1 MIRRLAFAVATLA
14 LSASAALAQPY
25 GGEPDP
31 YSLPPGYDQ
40 VTGYGDAPE
49 MPPEASSAQDYGYQ
63 YGDDYGTTPPDARD
77 DAVPYADE
85 PQRDDQRR
93 DDSYYN
99 SGASVRGS
107 STYSREGYSRSGS
120 TYSSRESAS
129 SQEAYVEG
137 TVDEDGRVRERAY
150 VGAPVDADD
159 TGVSGEGYRGRYEDR
174 SSSSASSAS
183 SAYVS
188 SSASSAARFG
198 YQRRFEAF
206 SVATEQSETTS
217 YARREEYA
225 YLRREPQWN
234 AWDIHLD
241 ASAQSGL
248 TGGVEGSAPVM
259 TSSGGGYATASA
271 SASAYAGAR
280 AFAGVRGGRGRH
292 HGGHG
297 GCGCR

>member
-14 LSASAALAQPY
+14 LGSGAALAQPY

-49 MPPEASSAQDYGYQ
+49 ASAAEDYGYQ
-63 YGDDYGTTPPDARD
+63 YGDDYGTTPADG
-77 DAVPYADE
+77 AVPYGDE
-85 PQRDDQRR
+85 PQPG
-93 DDSYYN
+93 DDSHYN

-120 TYSSRESAS
+120 TYSSRESVS

-137 TVDEDGRVRERAY
+137 EIDQDGQVRERAY
-150 VGAPVDADD
+150 VGAPVYADRSD
-159 TGVSGEGYRGRYEDR
+159 YAAS
-174 SSSSASSAS
+174 SSSSAYAS
-183 SAYVS
+183 S
-188 SSASSAARFG
+188 SSAARFG

-206 SVATEQSETTS
+206 SVATERSEITS
-217 YARREEYA
+217 YSRREDYA
-225 YLRREPQWN
+225 YLRPAPHWS

-241 ASAQSGL
+241 ASAQLGL

-259 TSSGGGYATASA
+259 IASGGGYATASA

-280 AFAGVRGGRGRH
+280 AFAGVRAGRGRGH
-292 HGGHG
+292 RGHG